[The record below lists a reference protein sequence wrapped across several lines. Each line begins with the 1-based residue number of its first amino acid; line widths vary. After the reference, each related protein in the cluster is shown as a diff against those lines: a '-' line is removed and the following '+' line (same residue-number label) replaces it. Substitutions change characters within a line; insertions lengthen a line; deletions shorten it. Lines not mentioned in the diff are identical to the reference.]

1 MLKNGR
7 RQTASPEETFLLG
20 KELSL
25 QAGPGD
31 LILLEGDL
39 GAGKTLFAQGFA
51 QGLGVREH
59 VNSPTFTLLQ
69 IYDSGRIP
77 LYHFDLYR
85 LESPEELFEV
95 GAEEY
100 FSGEGVCLVEWGER
114 FASWLP
120 GPYVLIRI
128 EREESLGD
136 NGRSFTISSVT
147 V

>member
-7 RQTASPEETFLLG
+7 RQTQSPEETFQLG

-51 QGLGVREH
+51 QGLGVREY

-114 FASWLP
+114 FAAWLP

-128 EREESLGD
+128 ERDENLGD
-136 NGRSFTISSVT
+136 NGRRFTISSVT